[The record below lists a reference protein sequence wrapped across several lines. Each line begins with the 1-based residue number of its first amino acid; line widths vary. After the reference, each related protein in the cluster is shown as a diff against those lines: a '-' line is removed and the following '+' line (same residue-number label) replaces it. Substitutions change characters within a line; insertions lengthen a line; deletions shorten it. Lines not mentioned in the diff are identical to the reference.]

1 MRGRIREDSGL
12 VAVIVAVFS
21 VVMFALAALVVDLGV
36 AREIKRDAQ
45 TSADAA
51 ALAGAGE
58 LYTDA
63 GTLQADEAI
72 GAVKDSAA
80 ENFGTTPDDWSSC
93 STTLDP
99 GWSQSAGVVSSG
111 TTCIA
116 FYTPPDALDA
126 EPEKIQVVL
135 PTAPADVLFGGLIG
149 YEGREIG
156 ALAQASV
163 ISSAIPPC
171 AFCILGPE
179 THGVQDGELE
189 ATGGDIRSN
198 GSMTV
203 GPNGHVTS
211 DREIFV
217 EGSVTSPANFS
228 PTAQSMTGNV
238 ADPLATMELPTIP
251 SGYPVKTQ
259 PCGGN
264 PSTNGPGIYFTV
276 TGYAS
281 TCTLLPGLYVIAGPV
296 DASVTVNATA
306 GVTLYFVCRSG
317 STITPC
323 SASTHPS
330 NRGELSVSGAMTIT
344 APTSG
349 PTKGLALVYDR
360 ANTSPLVPRDQ
371 ALTVTGTIYGPSVT
385 MSASGSDCSTQDSLI
400 VVRDIS
406 LTGNDACLKTRYI
419 AAQNVP
425 QSMGQDGIGLS
436 K

>member
-1 MRGRIREDSGL
+1 MRCRIREDSGL

-99 GWSQSAGVVSSG
+99 GWSQSTGVVSSG

-116 FYTPPDALDA
+116 FYTPPDSLDA
-126 EPEKIQVVL
+126 KPEKMQVVL
-135 PTAPADVLFGGLIG
+135 PTAPAHVLFGGLIG
-149 YEGREIG
+149 YDGQDIG
-156 ALAQASV
+156 ALAQATV
-163 ISSAIPPC
+163 ISSAIPLC

-179 THGVQDGELE
+179 SHGVLDGEVE
-189 ATGGDIRSN
+189 AFGGDIRSN
-198 GSMTV
+198 GNMTV

-217 EGSVTSPANFS
+217 EGTVTSPGNFS
-228 PTAQSMTGNV
+228 PTAQAGAGTF
-238 ADPLATMELPTIP
+238 ADPLATMDLPTIP
-251 SGYPVKTQ
+251 SGYPIKTQ

-264 PSTNGPGIYFTV
+264 PSTNGPGIYFSV

-281 TCTLLPGLYVIAGPV
+281 TCTLQPGLYVIAGPV

-323 SASTHPS
+323 SASTNS
-330 NRGELSVSGAMTIT
+330 SDRGSLTVSGTMTIT

-360 ANTSPLVPRDQ
+360 ANTSQLVLPDQ

-385 MSASGSDCSTQDSLI
+385 MSANGSNCSTQNSLI

-406 LTGNDACLKTRYI
+406 LNGNSSCLKTSYI
-419 AAQNVP
+419 VAENVP
-425 QSMGQDGIGLS
+425 QPTSPDGVGLS